1 MAMLASQ
8 AITTPVRWR
17 CHSAV
22 CYFVQELVIVHNK
35 RNMATI
41 NSMVPHQLDITDIP
55 PSFQKQGDTPIGN
68 MNSKFYTE
76 FLCDKGKV

>member
-1 MAMLASQ
+1 
-8 AITTPVRWR
+8 
-17 CHSAV
+17 
-22 CYFVQELVIVHNK
+22 
-35 RNMATI
+35 MATI

-76 FLCDKGKV
+76 FLCDKGKGLKHHKCFSF